1 MNNMLCRLLIAL
13 MAWTPFQMAHA
24 GMIGT
29 EQFVSSA
36 SSADRTTV
44 LNVLSRTEVA
54 SQLQSLGIN
63 PAQAKDRAQAM
74 SDQEISA
81 LASRLDSLP
90 AGASSSGGV
99 ILVIIIVAAVWWYM
113 YKRYRA
119 VSRTPREG
127 SGWIATF
134 LLPSQPPIQSN
145 RSYTK

>member
-29 EQFVSSA
+29 EQLVSST

-44 LNVLSRTEVA
+44 LNVLSRTDVA

-63 PAQAKDRAQAM
+63 PAQARDRVQAM

-113 YKRYRA
+113 YKR
-119 VSRTPREG
+119 
-127 SGWIATF
+127 
-134 LLPSQPPIQSN
+134 
-145 RSYTK
+145 

>member
-63 PAQAKDRAQAM
+63 PAQARDRVQAM

-81 LASRLDSLP
+81 LADRLGSLP

-113 YKRYRA
+113 YKR
-119 VSRTPREG
+119 
-127 SGWIATF
+127 
-134 LLPSQPPIQSN
+134 
-145 RSYTK
+145 

>member
-29 EQFVSSA
+29 EQFVSST

-63 PAQAKDRAQAM
+63 PAQARDRVQAM

-113 YKRYRA
+113 YKR
-119 VSRTPREG
+119 
-127 SGWIATF
+127 
-134 LLPSQPPIQSN
+134 
-145 RSYTK
+145 

>member
-36 SSADRTTV
+36 NSADRTTV

-63 PAQAKDRAQAM
+63 PAQARDRVQAM

-113 YKRYRA
+113 YKR
-119 VSRTPREG
+119 
-127 SGWIATF
+127 
-134 LLPSQPPIQSN
+134 
-145 RSYTK
+145 

>member
-29 EQFVSSA
+29 EQLVSST

-63 PAQAKDRAQAM
+63 PAQARDRVQAM

-113 YKRYRA
+113 YKR
-119 VSRTPREG
+119 
-127 SGWIATF
+127 
-134 LLPSQPPIQSN
+134 
-145 RSYTK
+145 

>member
-29 EQFVSSA
+29 EKVVSSA

-44 LNVLSRTEVA
+44 LNVLSRTDVA
-54 SQLQSLGIN
+54 RQLQSLGVN
-63 PAQAKDRAQAM
+63 PAQARDRVQAM
-74 SDQEISA
+74 SDEEISA

-113 YKRYRA
+113 YKR
-119 VSRTPREG
+119 
-127 SGWIATF
+127 
-134 LLPSQPPIQSN
+134 
-145 RSYTK
+145 